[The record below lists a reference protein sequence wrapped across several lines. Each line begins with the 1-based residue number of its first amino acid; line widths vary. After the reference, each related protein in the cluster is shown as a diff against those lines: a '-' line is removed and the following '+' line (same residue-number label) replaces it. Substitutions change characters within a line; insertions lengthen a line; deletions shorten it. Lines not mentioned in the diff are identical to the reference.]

1 MPRYLTRCMG
11 EAGTSKQRGRE
22 RLYCARKYERRNECV
37 TGEKKQRETQEEKNQ
52 EPSHRQMI
60 SLSHRS
66 EAELG
71 EKWIVWT

>member
-11 EAGTSKQRGRE
+11 EAGTSEQGGRG
-22 RLYCARKYERRNECV
+22 RLYCARKYKRRNECV
-37 TGEKKQRETQEEKNQ
+37 TGEKETQGNSGSKNQ

-60 SLSHRS
+60 SLSHCS